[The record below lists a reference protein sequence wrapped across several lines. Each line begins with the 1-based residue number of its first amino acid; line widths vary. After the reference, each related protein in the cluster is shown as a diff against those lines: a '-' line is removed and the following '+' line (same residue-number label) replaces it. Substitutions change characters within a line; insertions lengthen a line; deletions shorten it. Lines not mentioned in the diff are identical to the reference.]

1 MAAKYFFLSAGWAVG
16 RVWSTEGLWDEMAW
30 RRSPQIHRTQLSIIE
45 RGETLWLYRT
55 EEAVLMVEVKQEAP
69 VVAVLA
75 TVASEDDAAVP
86 PAVAP
91 AESKPFGQVVLKN
104 LLYAEQVIDRLSNAN
119 AACHLNSSSQ
129 F

>member
-16 RVWSTEGLWDEMAW
+16 RVWSTEGLWDELAW

-55 EEAVLMVEVKQEAP
+55 EEAVLMVEVKQETPLA
-69 VVAVLA
+69 AVLA
-75 TVASEDDAAVP
+75 TGEEEMAAPPSAASPAA
-86 PAVAP
+86 
-91 AESKPFGQVVLKN
+91 SKPFGQVVLKN
-104 LLYAEQVIDRLSNAN
+104 LLNAEQVIDRLSNAN
-119 AACHLNSSSQ
+119 AACHLNSGSK